1 MKAKHNF
8 NSAHFAQYIAAD
20 LQRSANTLILQ
31 YQNNLKR
38 TLSIAGTGKLYRGG
52 RQGKGSLR
60 RRSVPGAPPA
70 VDTGELRRSVQS
82 QPILTSK
89 RSSLIRFV
97 IAGVKKYGFML
108 DAGTGRIAARPWIA
122 RSADPVR
129 AVAASVVQRSL
140 NKAIRTYRPPSPR

>member
-1 MKAKHNF
+1 MKARHNF
-8 NSAHFAQYIAAD
+8 NSAHFAQHIAAD
-20 LQRSANTLILQ
+20 LQRSANTLILM
-31 YQNNLKR
+31 YQKNLKN

-70 VDTGELRRSVQS
+70 VDTGELRRSVQTK
-82 QPILTSK
+82 PTLTSK

-108 DAGTGRIAARPWIA
+108 DAGTRRIGARPWIA

-129 AVAASVVQRSL
+129 RVAASVVSRNL
-140 NKAIRTYRPPSPR
+140 NKAIRNYRPPSPR

>member
-1 MKAKHNF
+1 VKAKHNF
-8 NSAHFAQYIAAD
+8 NSAHFAQHITAD
-20 LQRSANTLILQ
+20 LQRSANTLILM
-31 YQNNLKR
+31 YQKNLKN

-52 RQGKGSLR
+52 GQGKGSLR

-70 VDTGELRRSVQS
+70 VDTGELRRSVQTK
-82 QPILTSK
+82 PTLTSK

-108 DAGTGRIAARPWIA
+108 DAGKGRRARPWIA

-129 AVAASVVQRSL
+129 RIAASVVSKNL
-140 NKAIRTYRPPSPR
+140 NKAIRNYRPPSPR